1 MIKLQNFDIN
11 LKDTI
16 TCGQCF
22 RFYEEND
29 GSFTI
34 ILKDRVI
41 NIKNDEYNNLFIE
54 SDNEENLE
62 EIIID
67 YFDLERNYD
76 EINQI
81 LLKKDKTLN
90 KCIKDSKGLKIL
102 KQEPFEMLIS
112 YIISQNNKVS
122 RISNSVNYLCERYGK
137 KVVFRNKEYYLFPT
151 IDQIKNI
158 SLEVLKESKVGFRDK
173 YILSVIENINNGNLN
188 IESITNMNT
197 NDALEYLEKMKGI
210 GPKVAS
216 CILLFGYS
224 RFDVFPIDTWVK
236 KAMSVLYSDIG
247 QSQKNIS
254 EFAKEKYGEYCGIA
268 LQYMY
273 HSMRNI
279 K

>member
-1 MIKLQNFDIN
+1 MIKLQNVDIN
-11 LKDTI
+11 LTDTI

-29 GSFTI
+29 GSFTMVI
-34 ILKDRVI
+34 KDRVI
-41 NIKNDEYNNLFIE
+41 NIRNDEHNNLFVE
-54 SDNEENLE
+54 SNNEDNLE
-62 EIIID
+62 NVIKD

-81 LLKKDKTLN
+81 LLKKDKTM
-90 KCIKDSKGLKIL
+90 KECIENSKGLKIL

-122 RISNSVNYLCERYGK
+122 RISNSVNYICEKYGK
-137 KVVFRNKEYYLFPT
+137 KVIFRNKDYYLFPT
-151 IDQIKNI
+151 IDEMKEIN
-158 SLEVLKESKVGFRDK
+158 LEVLKESKVGFRDK
-173 YILSVIENINNGNLN
+173 YILSVIENIKNGNLN
-188 IESITNMNT
+188 VESITNMNT
-197 NDALEYLEKMKGI
+197 NDALEYLKRMKGI

-236 KAMSVLYSDIG
+236 KAMAILYSDIG

-254 EFAKEKYGEYCGIA
+254 EFAKEKYGKYCGIA

>member
-1 MIKLQNFDIN
+1 MIKLQNIDIN

-29 GSFTI
+29 GSFTM

-41 NIKNDEYNNLFIE
+41 NIKNDKDNNLLVE
-54 SDNEENLE
+54 SNNEDNLE
-62 EIIID
+62 QVIKN

-76 EINQI
+76 EINTVI
-81 LLKKDKTLN
+81 LKNDETMKE
-90 KCIKDSKGLKIL
+90 CIKNSKGLKIL

-122 RISNSVNYLCERYGK
+122 RISNSVNYLSYKYGK
-137 KVVFRNKEYYLFPT
+137 KIVFKNKEYYLFPT
-151 IDQIKNI
+151 FDEFKEVDLQI
-158 SLEVLKESKVGFRDK
+158 LKESKVGFRDK
-173 YILSVIENINNGNLN
+173 YILSTLENIKNGNLN
-188 IESITNMNT
+188 IDDISNMNT
-197 NDALEYLEKMKGI
+197 DDALIYLERMKGI

-247 QSQKNIS
+247 QTQKDIS
-254 EFAKEKYGEYCGIA
+254 RFAKEKYGEYCGIA